1 MKFQNISVNHDNTNR
16 LPRSRPMPF
25 NRAIKNQFE
34 PDNHLISHDTTESKK
49 TSINS
54 QTPPKN
60 LHYHRYAQQCHAAV
74 SLCIAIPFC
83 ALFIIPHAT
92 SLIEVLIILLV
103 LQVQHIQFVFVPG
116 TFAKHKRSIICLNI
130 AGIAFVLAYSR
141 NLLAKNSNSAFPKL
155 FILLQNTKKC

>member
-1 MKFQNISVNHDNTNR
+1 MTQQNR
-16 LPRSRPMPF
+16 
-25 NRAIKNQFE
+25 
-34 PDNHLISHDTTESKK
+34 KK
-49 TSINS
+49 LQSTPKR
-54 QTPPKN
+54 PPKTFITIGV
-60 LHYHRYAQQCHAAV
+60 QQCHAAV
-74 SLCIAIPFC
+74 SLCLAIPFC